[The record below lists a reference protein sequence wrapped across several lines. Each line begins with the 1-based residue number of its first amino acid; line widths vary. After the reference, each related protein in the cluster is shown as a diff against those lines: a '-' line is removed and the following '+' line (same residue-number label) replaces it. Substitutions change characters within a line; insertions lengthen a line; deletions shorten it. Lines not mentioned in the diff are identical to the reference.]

1 MKIRSGDQV
10 VVITGKD
17 KGKTGR
23 VLRVLGSG
31 RLVVSDAN
39 MRTKHIRGSVNKPGQ
54 IIKYEASLDSSNV
67 MLVDPKS
74 NKRTRIGFEV
84 TEKGKKR
91 IAKRSG
97 EEVKAGKIPEK
108 KELDKE
114 KKEAA
119 SSTDKKETPSSAK
132 ATEDKKEK
140 KEVKKKKEKKTERVD
155 APDKKAFWKG
165 LKFGAEA
172 MDELDDKDGSR
183 SKEDRPV
190 SDQGKTPDTFTHKR
204 GE

>member
-23 VLRVLGSG
+23 VLRVLSNG

-39 MRTKHIRGSVNKPGQ
+39 MRTKHVRGSVNRPGQ

-67 MLVDPKS
+67 MLIDPKS
-74 NKRTRIGFEV
+74 NKRTRIGFEI

-108 KELDKE
+108 KELEKE
-114 KKEAA
+114 KEGEKEEKA
-119 SSTDKKETPSSAK
+119 KKN
-132 ATEDKKEK
+132 
-140 KEVKKKKEKKTERVD
+140 KKTERVD
-155 APDKKAFWKG
+155 APDKKAFWKS

-172 MDELDDKDGSR
+172 MEEADSKEGLH

-190 SDQGKTPDTFTHKR
+190 PDQGKTPDTFSHKR

>member
-17 KGKTGR
+17 KGKIGR
-23 VLRVLGSG
+23 VLRVLNNG

-39 MRTKHIRGSVNKPGQ
+39 MRTKHVRGNANRPGQ

-74 NKRTRIGFEV
+74 NKRTRIGFET

-97 EEVKAGKIPEK
+97 EEVKAGKVPEK
-108 KELDKE
+108 KELEKE
-114 KKEAA
+114 KKAA
-119 SSTDKKETPSSAK
+119 TSEKAVEDKKETK
-132 ATEDKKEK
+132 DTKET

-155 APDKKAFWKG
+155 SPDKKAFWKG
-165 LKFGAEA
+165 VKFGAEA
-172 MDELDDKDGSR
+172 MEESDDKDS
-183 SKEDRPV
+183 SKRDDRPV

>member
-23 VLRVLGSG
+23 VLRVLGNG

-84 TEKGKKR
+84 TENGKKR

-108 KELDKE
+108 KEGEKDIKGKKESKDSSVGAQHAVPEKE
-114 KKEAA
+114 K
-119 SSTDKKETPSSAK
+119 
-132 ATEDKKEK
+132 
-140 KEVKKKKEKKTERVD
+140 VKKEKKTERVD
-155 APDKKAFWKG
+155 APDKKALWKG

-172 MDELDDKDGSR
+172 MDELDDKEGTK

-190 SDQGKTPDTFTHKR
+190 PDQGKHTDSFSHKR